1 MLRSVLINI
10 AGAVAIALLMAFLGW
25 TRKSERDPNGRPMLR
40 YLAAPYLMSFC
51 GLMFIATGVYE
62 WFVPLN
68 HSYPGNL
75 LLLSYIPSSVG
86 VFAFGMAVYFL
97 TFKALLINETIELYR
112 WPLGHASFN
121 LRDLQQIETR
131 GQNTVLHFAGGK
143 KFTVYCNY
151 SGATQFLTALRADK
165 H

>member
-1 MLRSVLINI
+1 MLRSVLISI

-25 TRKSERDPNGRPMLR
+25 TRKREKDPSGRPTLR

-51 GLMFIATGVYE
+51 GLIFIAAGIYE

-68 HSYPGNL
+68 HQYPGNL
-75 LLLSYIPSSVG
+75 LLLSFLPSSAG

-97 TFKALLINETIELYR
+97 TFKALLTNQAIELYR
-112 WPLGHASFN
+112 WPLGHTSFN
-121 LRDLQQIETR
+121 LRDLQQIETK
-131 GQNTVLHFAGGK
+131 GQNTILHFAGGK
-143 KFTVYCNY
+143 KFTVYYNY
-151 SGATQFLTALRADK
+151 SGATEFLSALRANK